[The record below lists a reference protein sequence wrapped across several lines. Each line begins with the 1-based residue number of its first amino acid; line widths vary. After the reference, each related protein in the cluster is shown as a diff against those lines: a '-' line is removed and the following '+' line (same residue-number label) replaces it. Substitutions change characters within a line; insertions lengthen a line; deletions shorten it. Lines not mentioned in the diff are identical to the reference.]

1 MLTQFWT
8 WRKTVQ
14 STLGFETLDKAAAL
28 GLETATPLTDPRQY
42 INSNLGFRNL
52 KIWLLYSKIAAVVV
66 AKPSGNKNKTR
77 LARPVTTWLLYPD
90 PCFSGRAGFRN
101 LDPSDGGWFLN
112 PMLTVLRWIIEKW
125 TWLNLI
131 ISPNQSTRLKF
142 SKFSK
147 ILIKSPLIWHMVG
160 LNRPNIGRKFCI

>member
-1 MLTQFWT
+1 MFLHRVNWLMSDRFIMAWFIEAIATPVMYCVISVNSRPIFIYIEFGDQI
-8 WRKTVQ
+8 Q
-14 STLGFETLDKAAAL
+14 SPLGFAILDKAAAL

-66 AKPSGNKNKTR
+66 AKTSGNKNKTR

-112 PMLTVLRWIIEKW
+112 PMLTVLKFEFQTLK
-125 TWLNLI
+125 WLNL
-131 ISPNQSTRLKF
+131 
-142 SKFSK
+142 
-147 ILIKSPLIWHMVG
+147 
-160 LNRPNIGRKFCI
+160 